1 VQEALNAGGNGNFQ
15 VLLKAGIHKI
25 KEPLRIPSNVTLT
38 GEGLKTIIF
47 LDPATGMR
55 DAMTN
60 ADSNMHDVTIRNMVI
75 EISDRTDI
83 PSDPNSRRSR
93 GGGYNRGGI
102 LFHSMGKGQMKNI
115 TLLNLTVRNATF
127 NGVFISGAED
137 LKIAGCDFDENGGN
151 AVPGQKLQHN
161 LLLTHCR
168 NIDLQDSRLTT
179 SPFGAGISLDHCEN
193 VRIRNNEI
201 ARNGYYGILIAE
213 SRNTEITGNLI
224 EANDRSGIM
233 LEYLYEGNDKLDI
246 RDNNIRF
253 NAGWGVESYATK
265 NLKLLTNDMKQN
277 GNLPEQQ
284 KVSSERKI
292 LMQ

>member
-1 VQEALNAGGNGNFQ
+1 
-15 VLLKAGIHKI
+15 
-25 KEPLRIPSNVTLT
+25 
-38 GEGLKTIIF
+38 
-47 LDPATGMR
+47 
-55 DAMTN
+55 
-60 ADSNMHDVTIRNMVI
+60 
-75 EISDRTDI
+75 
-83 PSDPNSRRSR
+83 
-93 GGGYNRGGI
+93 
-102 LFHSMGKGQMKNI
+102 
-115 TLLNLTVRNATF
+115 
-127 NGVFISGAED
+127 
-137 LKIAGCDFDENGGN
+137 
-151 AVPGQKLQHN
+151 
-161 LLLTHCR
+161 
-168 NIDLQDSRLTT
+168 
-179 SPFGAGISLDHCEN
+179 LDHCEN

-213 SRNTEITGNLI
+213 SRNTEIAGNLI

-246 RDNNIRF
+246 RNNNIRF